1 MWDRNELKARGKAA
15 FKANY
20 WKCVLVALLLVALVG
35 GSAFSTSRTTTNQI
49 DVASDTTGAPASVDT
64 ETVDVQFENG
74 IYTVNGQT
82 YDNVQD
88 AITAIGE
95 ASNAKPEDIEKAK
108 ELVNAI
114 QENPDGAKAA
124 LAVLGAAMA
133 GVVLVVLLIG
143 SLFRI
148 FVTNPIEVG
157 CQNFFVRNSEA
168 PAELGEI
175 KRGFHPYW
183 RNVGAMLLRGLFL
196 FLWSLLCIIPGIIK
210 SYSYR
215 MVPYILADDPTIGG
229 RDAITLSRKMMDGQK
244 WNAFLLDPS
253 FIGWLLLSAV
263 TLGIAGIFYTN
274 PYMYATH
281 AELYQTLKAQ
291 QKQCT

>member
-20 WKCVLVALLLVALVG
+20 WKCVLVALLLVVLVS

-49 DVASDTTGAPASVDT
+49 EDASTPTQAPASVDT
-64 ETVDVQFENG
+64 DTVDVQFENG
-74 IYTVNGQT
+74 IFTVNGQT

-114 QENPDGAKAA
+114 QENPEGAKAA

-175 KRGFHPYW
+175 KCGFHPYW

-196 FLWSLLCIIPGIIK
+196 FLWTLLFIVPGIIK
-210 SYSYR
+210 AYSYR
-215 MVPYILADDPTIGG
+215 MVPYILADDPTISG
-229 RDAITLSRKMMDGQK
+229 RDAITLSRRMMDGQK
-244 WNAFLLDPS
+244 WNAFVLDLS
-253 FIGWLLLSAV
+253 FIGWFLLSAV
-263 TLGIAGIFYTN
+263 TLGLVGIFYTN
-274 PYMYATH
+274 PYVYATH

-291 QKQCT
+291 MK

>member
-20 WKCVLVALLLVALVG
+20 WKCVLVALLLVVLVS

-49 DVASDTTGAPASVDT
+49 EDASTPTQAPASVDT
-64 ETVDVQFENG
+64 DTVDVQFENG
-74 IYTVNGQT
+74 IFTVNGQT

-244 WNAFLLDPS
+244 WNAFLLDLS

-263 TLGIAGIFYTN
+263 TLGIAGVFYTN

-291 QKQCT
+291 QK

>member
-95 ASNAKPEDIEKAK
+95 ASNANPEDVEKAK

-124 LAVLGAAMA
+124 LAVLGAAMV

-148 FVTNPIEVG
+148 LVTNPIEVG

-244 WNAFLLDPS
+244 WNAFLLDLS
-253 FIGWLLLSAV
+253 FIGWLLLSVV

-291 QKQCT
+291 QK

>member
-49 DVASDTTGAPASVDT
+49 DVTSDTAGAPASVDT

-114 QENPDGAKAA
+114 QENPEGAKAA

-244 WNAFLLDPS
+244 WNAFLLDLS
-253 FIGWLLLSAV
+253 FIGWLLLSVV

-291 QKQCT
+291 QK

>member
-1 MWDRNELKARGKAA
+1 MWDRKELKARGKAA

-49 DVASDTTGAPASVDT
+49 DVTSDTAGAPASVDT

-114 QENPDGAKAA
+114 QENPEGAKAA

-244 WNAFLLDPS
+244 WNAFLLDLS
-253 FIGWLLLSAV
+253 FIGWLLLSVV

-291 QKQCT
+291 QK

>member
-1 MWDRNELKARGKAA
+1 MWDRKELKARGKAA

-20 WKCVLVALLLVALVG
+20 WKCVLVALLLVVLVG

-49 DVASDTTGAPASVDT
+49 EDASTPTQAPASVDT
-64 ETVDVQFENG
+64 DTVDVQFENG
-74 IYTVNGQT
+74 IFTVNGQT
-82 YDNVQD
+82 YDNAQD

-95 ASNAKPEDIEKAK
+95 AANAKPEDIEKAK

-114 QENPDGAKAA
+114 EANPEEARAA
-124 LAVLGAAMA
+124 ILMLGAAVI
-133 GVVLVVLLIG
+133 GVVLIVLLVT
-143 SLFRI
+143 SLVRI

-157 CQNFFVRNSEA
+157 CQNFFVRNSDA

-196 FLWSLLCIIPGIIK
+196 FLWTLLLIVPGIIK
-210 SYSYR
+210 AYSYR
-215 MVPYILADDPTIGG
+215 MVPYILADDPTISGM
-229 RDAITLSRKMMDGQK
+229 DAITLSRRMMDGQK
-244 WNAFLLDPS
+244 WNAFVLDLS
-253 FIGWLLLSAV
+253 FIGWFLLSAV
-263 TLGIAGIFYTN
+263 TLGLVGIFYTN
-274 PYMYATH
+274 PYVYATH

-291 QKQCT
+291 MN

>member
-168 PAELGEI
+168 PAELSEI

-244 WNAFLLDPS
+244 WNAFLLDLS

-291 QKQCT
+291 QK

>member
-114 QENPDGAKAA
+114 QENPEGAKAA
-124 LAVLGAAMA
+124 LAVLGAAMV

-148 FVTNPIEVG
+148 LVTNPIEVG

-244 WNAFLLDPS
+244 WNAFLLDLS
-253 FIGWLLLSAV
+253 FIGWLLLSVV

-291 QKQCT
+291 K

>member
-1 MWDRNELKARGKAA
+1 MWDRKELKARGKAA

-20 WKCVLVALLLVALVG
+20 WKCVLVALLLVVLVS

-49 DVASDTTGAPASVDT
+49 EDASGTTQAPASVDT
-64 ETVDVQFENG
+64 DTVDVQFENG
-74 IYTVNGQT
+74 IFTVNGQT
-82 YDNVQD
+82 YDNAQD

-95 ASNAKPEDIEKAK
+95 AANAKPEDIEKAK

-114 QENPDGAKAA
+114 EANPEEAKAA
-124 LAVLGAAMA
+124 VLMLGAAVI
-133 GVVLVVLLIG
+133 GVVLIVLLVT
-143 SLFRI
+143 SLVRI

-157 CQNFFVRNSEA
+157 CQNFFVRNSDA

-196 FLWSLLCIIPGIIK
+196 FLWTLLLIVPGIIK
-210 SYSYR
+210 AYSYR
-215 MVPYILADDPTIGG
+215 MVPYILADDPTISGM
-229 RDAITLSRKMMDGQK
+229 DAITLSRRMMDGQK
-244 WNAFLLDPS
+244 WNAFVLDLS
-253 FIGWLLLSAV
+253 FIGWFLLSAV
-263 TLGIAGIFYTN
+263 TLGLVGIFYTN
-274 PYMYATH
+274 PYVYATH

-291 QKQCT
+291 MN

>member
-1 MWDRNELKARGKAA
+1 MWDRKELKARGKAA

-20 WKCVLVALLLVALVG
+20 WKCVLVALLLVVLVS

-49 DVASDTTGAPASVDT
+49 EDASGTTQAPASVDT
-64 ETVDVQFENG
+64 DTVDVQFENG
-74 IYTVNGQT
+74 IFTVNGQT
-82 YDNVQD
+82 YDNAQD

-95 ASNAKPEDIEKAK
+95 AANAKPEDIEKAK

-114 QENPDGAKAA
+114 EANPEEARAA
-124 LAVLGAAMA
+124 ILMLGAAVIGIM
-133 GVVLVVLLIG
+133 LIVLLVT
-143 SLFRI
+143 SLVRI

-157 CQNFFVRNSEA
+157 CQNFFVRNSDA

-196 FLWSLLCIIPGIIK
+196 FLWTLLLIVPGIIK
-210 SYSYR
+210 AYSYR
-215 MVPYILADDPTIGG
+215 MVPYILADDPTISGM
-229 RDAITLSRKMMDGQK
+229 DAITLSRRMMDGQK
-244 WNAFLLDPS
+244 WNAFVLDLS
-253 FIGWLLLSAV
+253 FIGWFLLSAV
-263 TLGIAGIFYTN
+263 TLGLVGIFYTN
-274 PYMYATH
+274 PYVYATH

-291 QKQCT
+291 MN

>member
-1 MWDRNELKARGKAA
+1 MWDRKELKARGKAA

-20 WKCVLVALLLVALVG
+20 WKCVLVALLLVVLVS

-49 DVASDTTGAPASVDT
+49 EDASGTTQAPASVDT
-64 ETVDVQFENG
+64 DTVDVQFENG
-74 IYTVNGQT
+74 IFTVNGQT
-82 YDNVQD
+82 YDNAQD

-95 ASNAKPEDIEKAK
+95 AANAKPEDIEKAK

-114 QENPDGAKAA
+114 EANPEGARAA
-124 LAVLGAAMA
+124 VLMLGAAVI
-133 GVVLVVLLIG
+133 GVVLIVLLVT
-143 SLFRI
+143 SLVRI

-157 CQNFFVRNSEA
+157 CQNFFVRNSDA

-196 FLWSLLCIIPGIIK
+196 FLWTLLLIVPGIIK
-210 SYSYR
+210 AYSYR
-215 MVPYILADDPTIGG
+215 MVPYILADDPTISG
-229 RDAITLSRKMMDGQK
+229 RDAITLSRRMMDGQK
-244 WNAFLLDPS
+244 WNAFVLDLS
-253 FIGWLLLSAV
+253 FIGWFLLSAV
-263 TLGIAGIFYTN
+263 TLGLVGIFYTN
-274 PYMYATH
+274 PYVYATH

-291 QKQCT
+291 MN